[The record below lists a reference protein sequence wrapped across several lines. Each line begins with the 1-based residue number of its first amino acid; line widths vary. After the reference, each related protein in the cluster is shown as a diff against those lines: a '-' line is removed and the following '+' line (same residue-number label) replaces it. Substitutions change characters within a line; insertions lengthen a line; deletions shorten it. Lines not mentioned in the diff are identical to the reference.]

1 MTYKNDVTVGC
12 NFANVHVIEFCA
24 IKTHLLESHE
34 AKLGESRMFEEE

>member
-1 MTYKNDVTVGC
+1 MIYKNYVEMRC

-24 IKTHLLESHE
+24 VETYLLESHE